1 MRLFSLLAN
10 LRRHR
15 TASED
20 FLLDA
25 EAIPRHVAIIM
36 DGNSRWASRRRLPA
50 IAGHREGAAA
60 LKRIITAARKAGIK
74 ELTVYA
80 FSTENWMRPNDE
92 VDALMDM
99 FSELIVREVPEL
111 HEKGVRVR
119 FIGRRRD
126 LKDELIRQMDWA
138 ESLTAANREMK
149 LFVAF
154 NYGGRAEIIDAVSAT
169 IADGGNTGEEDFRKH
184 LYAPEMHDPELLIRT
199 SGEQRV
205 SNFLLW
211 QCAYSELYF
220 SEKLWPDFEESD
232 LLEALADYG
241 RRQRRFGAR

>member
-1 MRLFSLLAN
+1 MRLFSLLVN

-36 DGNSRWASRRRLPA
+36 DGNGRWASRRRLPA
-50 IAGHREGAAA
+50 IAGHREGAKA
-60 LKRIITAARKAGIK
+60 LKRIIAAARKAGIK

-80 FSTENWMRPNDE
+80 FSTENWMRPRDE

-99 FSELIVREVPEL
+99 FSELIAREVPEL
-111 HEKGVRVR
+111 HEKGVRLR
-119 FIGRRRD
+119 FIGRRQD
-126 LKDELIRQMDWA
+126 LKDELIRQMEWA
-138 ESLTAANREMK
+138 EDLTAADREMT

-154 NYGGRAEIIDAVSAT
+154 NYGGRTEIIDAMSA
-169 IADGGNTGEEDFRKH
+169 AAANGGGSKEEDFTNH